1 MDQSKCQSCGMAMSK
16 GFFGTNSDGLDNKD
30 YCKFCYKKGQFT
42 EPNLTMNQMIE
53 SSTDHMVTHL
63 LYPHVKAKDIAKKTI
78 PTLKRWKYS
87 ALEQAKTGQ
96 QPTQPAQSN
105 LNQQKPAEKLR

>member
-1 MDQSKCQSCGMAMSK
+1 MEQSKCQSCGMPMSK
-16 GFFGTNSDGLDNKD
+16 GFFGTNQDSTENKD
-30 YCKFCYKKGQFT
+30 FCKFCYKKGQFT

-78 PTLKRWKYS
+78 PTLKRWKFS

-96 QPTQPAQSN
+96 QSQQTQPN
-105 LNQQKPAEKLR
+105 LNQQKKSF